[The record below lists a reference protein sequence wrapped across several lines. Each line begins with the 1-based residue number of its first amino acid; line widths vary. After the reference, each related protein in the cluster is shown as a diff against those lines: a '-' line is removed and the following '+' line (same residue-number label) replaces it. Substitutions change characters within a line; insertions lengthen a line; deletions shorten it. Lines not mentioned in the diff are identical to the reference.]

1 MVLSAVP
8 VYMFACM
15 RAQEPLCHPAACYR
29 MAAVSWWEA
38 VRSSVALRVDVP
50 HAVAVLTQLEHPVDA
65 DSFSGRPVLLW
76 RDGPLHVCPHLFFH
90 RYWPPPLSHI
100 HPGPLPCTMSAE
112 RTSALA
118 RTHHHMYERAMHTR
132 KPLLAR
138 EGCGGA
144 MQPLR
149 LSALAT
155 VRLAAVTS
163 ELIFPP

>member
-1 MVLSAVP
+1 VRACARAFVPSSCALS
-8 VYMFACM
+8 
-15 RAQEPLCHPAACYR
+15 H
-29 MAAVSWWEA
+29 AAVSWREA
-38 VRSSVALRVDVP
+38 VRSSVALRVGVP